1 MKGEFL
7 RVTFVLEGQSIGD
20 RTENLK
26 NSDNLQI

>member
-1 MKGEFL
+1 MNGEFL

-26 NSDNLQI
+26 KPNNLQI